1 MIDKHLTV
9 GRYAPSP
16 TGDLH
21 LGNLRTAMLAW
32 LQARLEDGQF
42 LLRMED
48 LDQPRVVA
56 GSADQILRDLEW
68 LGLDWDGEVI
78 YQSQRND
85 AYQDA
90 IESLERQNLVYPCF
104 CSRKDIQA
112 AVSAPHMRQ
121 AVYAGTCQSL
131 TEQEREEKVLLKNPA
146 IRVRVS
152 TQLQTEVGD
161 FAIKRADKLFAY
173 QLAVVVDDLYQGIN
187 QVVRGADL
195 LDSCSRQQYLTE
207 KLAPVKPH
215 IEYLHAPLMLDEKGH
230 RMAKRDGSA
239 SVRRWRAENKTS
251 EQLIAHLFNSLNL
264 GAVGVSISLNEL
276 LYKLDEDSFTSL
288 WVDRC
293 QA

>member
-90 IESLERQNLVYPCF
+90 LESLERQNLVYPCF
-104 CSRKDIQA
+104 CSRKDIQT

-121 AVYAGTCQSL
+121 AVYPGTCQSL

-195 LDSCSRQQYLTE
+195 LDSCSRQQYLAE

-288 WVDRC
+288 WVDWC